1 MLYTVAPVV
10 ITVAGSLEDIEEAD
24 DVAVDIALGRIDA
37 VSYPGLGGKI
47 DDDVGRTAVK
57 DAVYG
62 VTVGNVG
69 MDKGETTM
77 GKQRLEALGDD
88 SVHLAG
94 IIIVVHIVD
103 AYDAQP

>member
-10 ITVAGSLEDIEEAD
+10 ITVAGSLEDIEETD

-77 GKQRLEALGDD
+77 GKQRLEALLLER
-88 SVHLAG
+88 H